1 MTDFTPRN
9 FAQIERHGGALKFLC
24 VVFGLL
30 LLIVLTACGVGKPS
44 KDFYVRVTVDAT
56 YNGKAVG
63 GSSVIKQTLINSAPR
78 GNTRGEAVSMNL
90 GNGKHIFMPMV
101 QRSGMGNVYIGAI
114 MKSFGQA
121 ANPERKRIEW
131 EVYRDLI
138 LKLPYGTKVQW
149 DYKWKKKQ
157 PDVRGKYTGYP
168 LFVGFKNMK
177 KPETVFLVE
186 TEMATRVYGER
197 FKLNA
202 IYLEKVSPDTPLTNS
217 IVQLLPWADSEHE
230 YWKRRLQQGEGG
242 DNLKYFPHSVR
253 QSDASLAQRLRRAY
267 FSRGMGYE

>member
-90 GNGKHIFMPMV
+90 GNGKYIFMPMV

-149 DYKWKKKQ
+149 DYKWKAKR

-168 LFVGFKNMK
+168 LLLGFKDLTDPCSN
-177 KPETVFLVE
+177 FLVE
-186 TEMATRVYGER
+186 TEGATRVLGGR
-197 FKLNA
+197 FKLHA
-202 IYLEKVSPDTPLTNS
+202 IYFRK
-217 IVQLLPWADSEHE
+217 
-230 YWKRRLQQGEGG
+230 G
-242 DNLKYFPHSVR
+242 
-253 QSDASLAQRLRRAY
+253 LA
-267 FSRGMGYE
+267 

>member
-1 MTDFTPRN
+1 MTNFAPRN
-9 FAQIERHGGALKFLC
+9 FMQIERHDIALKVLC
-24 VVFGLL
+24 AALSLL
-30 LLIVLTACGVGKPS
+30 SLIVLTACSGGKPS

-149 DYKWKKKQ
+149 DYKWKAKR

-168 LFVGFKNMK
+168 LLLGFKDLTDPCSN
-177 KPETVFLVE
+177 FLVE
-186 TEMATRVYGER
+186 TEGATRVLGGR
-197 FKLNA
+197 FKLHA
-202 IYLEKVSPDTPLTNS
+202 IYLERVSPDTPLTKGLNQ
-217 IVQLLPWADSEHE
+217 VLPWVDAGHST
-230 YWKRRLQQGEGG
+230 WS
-242 DNLKYFPHSVR
+242 DNLGQAFCLDGNSNIKNPTRVKNIRIRHFKS
-253 QSDASLAQRLRRAY
+253 
-267 FSRGMGYE
+267 FFGYE

>member
-1 MTDFTPRN
+1 MTNFAPRN
-9 FAQIERHGGALKFLC
+9 FMQIERHDIALKVLC
-24 VVFGLL
+24 AVLSLL
-30 LLIVLTACGVGKPS
+30 SLIVLTACGVGKPS
-44 KDFYVRVTVDAT
+44 KDFYLRVTVDAT

-78 GNTRGEAVSMNL
+78 GNTRGEAVSINL
-90 GNGKHIFMPMV
+90 GGGKHIFMPMV
-101 QRSGMGNVYIGAI
+101 QRPAQGNLYMGAI

-168 LFVGFKNMK
+168 LLLSFKDLTDPCSN
-177 KPETVFLVE
+177 FLVE
-186 TEMATRVYGER
+186 TEGATRVLGGR
-197 FKLNA
+197 FKLHA
-202 IYLEKVSPDTPLTNS
+202 IYLERVSPDTPLTKGVNQ
-217 IVQLLPWADSEHE
+217 VLPWVDAGHST
-230 YWKRRLQQGEGG
+230 WS
-242 DNLKYFPHSVR
+242 DNLGQAFCLDGNSNIKNPTRVKNIRIRHFKS
-253 QSDASLAQRLRRAY
+253 
-267 FSRGMGYE
+267 FFGYE